1 MDKSLY
7 SDGTFL
13 NAGLSFRP
21 YGNDRVVLRLDGRN
35 LTDEEGRVHASF
47 LKDEMP
53 LPGRN
58 IRFVVSTS
66 F

>member
-1 MDKSLY
+1 MTEPAPDKLEEMKWTA
-7 SDGTFL
+7 DTGIADL
-13 NAGLSFRP
+13 
-21 YGNDRVVLRLDGRN
+21 RN

-47 LKDEMP
+47 LKDELP

-58 IRFVVSTS
+58 VRFTVTTS